1 MPISKIG
8 TYFGKSPS
16 LGARFLVFSLD
27 HSSEFLL
34 LGWCPHVGLPEK
46 AIQKISHVRYVGE
59 NTQNMANFCKFLW

>member
-1 MPISKIG
+1 MVPISEIG

-16 LGARFLVFSLD
+16 LGARFLLFSLA

-46 AIQKISHVRYVGE
+46 AKHKS
-59 NTQNMANFCKFLW
+59 